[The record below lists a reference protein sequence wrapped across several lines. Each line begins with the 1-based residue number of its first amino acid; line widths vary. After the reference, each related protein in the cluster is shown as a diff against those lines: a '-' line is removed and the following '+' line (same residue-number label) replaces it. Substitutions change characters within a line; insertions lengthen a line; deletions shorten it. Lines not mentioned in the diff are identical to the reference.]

1 MSVWII
7 NARERNSGRDLTC
20 ELVDRLFHP
29 DGFKVFDVPKA
40 LAIAKEFS
48 IRDVRTTY
56 NPNDGRNH
64 IPMLRYNWANYY
76 DGAKL
81 LIADFVVEFYR
92 TGALAVDDFDRETDR
107 FTPKNIRKMNLPQRE
122 LDRLIHTL
130 QRMQDPKPPLNHR
143 WGDEK
148 EPQEQWE
155 AYIGFLHDE
164 LVKNR
169 QKGAVPND
177 SDG

>member
-1 MSVWII
+1 MCVWII
-7 NARERNSGRDLTC
+7 NARERNSGQDLTH
-20 ELVDRLFHP
+20 ELVERFFRP

-92 TGALAVDDFDRETDR
+92 MGALAVNDFDREADR
-107 FTPKNIRKMNLPQRE
+107 FTPKSILKMNLPQRE
-122 LDRLIHTL
+122 LGRLIHTL
-130 QRMQDPKPPLNHR
+130 QRMLGPEHPLNHR